1 MVEDGGN
8 NMSIS
13 SNTCCS
19 NSNCCSPNVER
30 KKITIDFLYLD
41 LSICERC
48 QGTES
53 NLDEAIDEVSTVLK
67 AAGYDIVV
75 NKINITSRELAI
87 KYEFISSPTIRVNG
101 RDIAIEL
108 KESECEN
115 CGDLCGE
122 SVDCRVWCYEGEEYT
137 QAPKELIING
147 ILKEVY
153 AGVSCC
159 QERED
164 YEMPE
169 NLVKYFDAFD
179 KK

>member
-1 MVEDGGN
+1 
-8 NMSIS
+8 MSMNS
-13 SNTCCS
+13 SACCS
-19 NSNCCSPNVER
+19 NSNCCSANGER
-30 KKITIDFLYLD
+30 KQITIDFLYLD

-53 NLDEAIDEVSTVLK
+53 NLDEAINEVSTVLT
-67 AAGYDIVV
+67 AAGYDIEV
-75 NKINITSRELAI
+75 NKINITSRELAT

-122 SVDCRVWCYEGEEYT
+122 SVDCRVWSYEGEEYT

-159 QERED
+159 QKSED
-164 YEMPE
+164 YVMPE
-169 NLVKYFDAFD
+169 NLEKYFDALD
-179 KK
+179 KR